1 LHEEG
6 KLDIAPPITAEQPDS
21 YLYDPDDPTP
31 TLGGNTLNIPNGAY
45 DQRPVEDRCL
55 VYTSEPLTH
64 DLTIIGPVM
73 CTLHA
78 MSSAPDTDWVVRLT
92 DVDED
97 GFSRY
102 LCDGILRA
110 RY

>member
-1 LHEEG
+1 M
-6 KLDIAPPITAEQPDS
+6 
-21 YLYDPDDPTP
+21 P

-45 DQRPVEDRCL
+45 DQRPVEERCL
-55 VYTSEPLTH
+55 IYTSQPLSE
-64 DLTIIGPVM
+64 DLTIIGPVT
-73 CTLHA
+73 CVLHA

-92 DVDED
+92 DVDPD

-110 RY
+110 ATGLLRRSPAC